1 MMSDKEKQGNLVLLK
16 LIGITFNTIQVLF
29 L

>member
-1 MMSDKEKQGNLVLLK
+1 MMSDKEKQGNFVLLK
-16 LIGITFNTIQVLF
+16 LIGLTFNTIQVLF